1 MRILKSASVRT
12 SIYLL
17 QFIQISGGTGFH
29 VTVRPTIASQEAGMI
44 GSYVLQI
51 TPTNLTLIDI
61 STQSPMAEWP
71 IQHLRRYG
79 RGRTKFSFEA
89 GDKCKSGV
97 GVYTFNTGE
106 GDAIFHLID
115 MYARKISSLQRK
127 DTREK
132 RISMPTESFRSLSES
147 RRRAKSEGKLLESSD
162 DSTINELNESFE
174 KIATNAN
181 SQIPTTNHTTFPSK
195 TRTHTLDV
203 IKDQE
208 PEKQNAGNSSARP
221 RSFTDI
227 SVGKD
232 FIKRRMGSEDQS
244 SYTESNESL
253 RQNPANSDFDL
264 GGSFETVKADTKGS
278 LKMKED
284 RTEQEQRIESK
295 EQIKTDLQSKDD
307 ILRKVIE
314 QSVEAVL
321 KVGDE
326 SMDESLNNSHVLD
339 DGPKSSSPF
348 EPLVTSE
355 QAPIESSDDCKDG
368 GREEDDRVFKTEDV
382 PEPLEIPRPE
392 LVRVKSIEI
401 ETGDVHET
409 LGPTEKE
416 GASEVEVASE
426 KDSLTD
432 KESLS
437 SVEAVKTTEDKQPKK
452 KKTRRL
458 AQRNKSFEFGS
469 MSEKSYDSRKQ
480 SGSFSAFDYRK
491 YKDSDEPYYKIGK
504 SLCFVFGLLNL
515 VQNDRGK
522 RLRVTFSLI
531 SLILI

>member
-1 MRILKSASVRT
+1 
-12 SIYLL
+12 
-17 QFIQISGGTGFH
+17 
-29 VTVRPTIASQEAGMI
+29 MI
-44 GSYVLQI
+44 GSYILQI

-132 RISMPTESFRSLSES
+132 RISMPTESFRPLNES

-162 DSTINELNESFE
+162 DSTINDLNESFE
-174 KIATNAN
+174 KIAAN
-181 SQIPTTNHTTFPSK
+181 VTSQTPATNHTTFPSK
-195 TRTHTLDV
+195 TRTRTLDV

-208 PEKQNAGNSSARP
+208 PEKQSAGNSSPRP
-221 RSFTDI
+221 RSFTDV

-253 RQNPANSDFDL
+253 RQNPANSDFEL
-264 GGSFETVKADTKGS
+264 GGSFETVKGDTKGS
-278 LKMKED
+278 LKMKEGLI
-284 RTEQEQRIESK
+284 EQGQRIESK
-295 EQIKTDLQSKDD
+295 EQNNTDLQSKDD

-321 KVGDE
+321 KVGDD
-326 SMDESLNNSHVLD
+326 SMDESLNNSSVLD
-339 DGPKSSSPF
+339 DGPKSLSPF

-355 QAPIESSDDCKDG
+355 QAPIESSNDFRDG
-368 GREEDDRVFKTEDV
+368 GLEENDGVFETEEV
-382 PEPLEIPRPE
+382 PAPREIPRPE

-401 ETGDVHET
+401 ETGD
-409 LGPTEKE
+409 KE
-416 GASEVEVASE
+416 VASEVEVASE
-426 KDSLTD
+426 KDSITD

-437 SVEAVKTTEDKQPKK
+437 SVEAVKTTEDKPQKK
-452 KKTRRL
+452 KKSRRL

-491 YKDSDEPYYKIGK
+491 YKDSDEPYYKIGE
-504 SLCFVFGLLNL
+504 SSCVVFG
-515 VQNDRGK
+515 
-522 RLRVTFSLI
+522 I
-531 SLILI
+531 

>member
-1 MRILKSASVRT
+1 
-12 SIYLL
+12 
-17 QFIQISGGTGFH
+17 
-29 VTVRPTIASQEAGMI
+29 MI

-127 DTREK
+127 DTRDK
-132 RISMPTESFRSLSES
+132 RISMPTESFRSLGES

-162 DSTINELNESFE
+162 DSTINDLNESFE

-181 SQIPTTNHTTFPSK
+181 SQIATTNHTTFPSK

-208 PEKQNAGNSSARP
+208 PEKQNAGNSSVWP
-221 RSFTDI
+221 RSFTDV
-227 SVGKD
+227 SGGKD

-264 GGSFETVKADTKGS
+264 GGSFETVKGDTKGS

-284 RTEQEQRIESK
+284 RTEQEQRTESK
-295 EQIKTDLQSKDD
+295 EPSKTDLQTKDD

-314 QSVEAVL
+314 QSVDAVL
-321 KVGDE
+321 KVGDD
-326 SMDESLNNSHVLD
+326 SMEESLNNSHFSDD

-355 QAPIESSDDCKDG
+355 QAPIESSDDFKDG
-368 GREEDDRVFKTEDV
+368 GSEEDDRVFQTEEAH
-382 PEPLEIPRPE
+382 EPREIPRPE

-409 LGPTEKE
+409 LCPTEKE
-416 GASEVEVASE
+416 VTSEVEVASE
-426 KDSLTD
+426 KDSSTD

-469 MSEKSYDSRKQ
+469 ISEKSYDSRKQ

-504 SLCFVFGLLNL
+504 SLCFVFGQLNL
-515 VQNDRGK
+515 MHNGRGK
-522 RLRVTFSLI
+522 KLRVTF
-531 SLILI
+531 